1 MRNMKKLYTVQLDEP
16 TKDRLKQMLNRGVW
30 PARQLKHA
38 RILLLADTSQAHT
51 ALTDEQI
58 AEKAGCG
65 RNTVQRVRHRFAKG
79 GIEAA
84 LSDKERSGAS
94 RRMLDTKAEQ
104 KLVAIAC
111 TTPPNGADRWT
122 LALLVQAAIN
132 HKIAAQ
138 ISDETIRQVLLRH
151 DLKPWPRKKVVH
163 SKPHG

>member
-1 MRNMKKLYTVQLDEP
+1 MKKLYTVQLDES
-16 TKDRLKQMLNRGVW
+16 TRDRLKQMLNRGVW

-38 RILLLADTSQAHT
+38 RILLLADISQDQT
-51 ALTDEQI
+51 ALSDEQI
-58 AEKAGCG
+58 AEKVGCG

-84 LSDKERSGAS
+84 LNDKARSGPS
-94 RRMLDTKAEQ
+94 RRMLDTKAEH

-122 LALLVQAAIN
+122 LELLVQAAIN
-132 HKIAAQ
+132 HKIATK

-151 DLKPWPRKKVVH
+151 DLKPWRKKNVVY
-163 SKPHG
+163 SKSEC